1 MDASKAASEARQGLA
16 ESLRRLV
23 GEADELLA
31 AASATGDK
39 AYDTARDH
47 LAEQLQRMRSELEA
61 LEDAAGYATRK
72 AARAADRT
80 VHEHP
85 YGAMAVAAAVGVLV
99 GFLAARR

>member
-1 MDASKAASEARQGLA
+1 MDVSTAAAEARQGLA

-39 AYDTARDH
+39 AFDTARDH
-47 LAEQLQRMRSELEA
+47 LTEQLGRLRSELGA
-61 LEDAAGYATRK
+61 LEDAAAYGTRK

-85 YGAMAVAAAVGVLV
+85 YGAMAVAAAVGVLL
-99 GFLAARR
+99 GFLAARK

>member
-1 MDASKAASEARQGLA
+1 MDVSTAAAEARQGLA

-47 LAEQLQRMRSELEA
+47 LADQLHRMRTELQA
-61 LEDAAGYATRK
+61 LEDAAAYGTRK

-85 YGAMAVAAAVGVLV
+85 YGAMAAAAAVGVLI

>member
-1 MDASKAASEARQGLA
+1 MDASTAAAEARQGLA

-23 GEADELLA
+23 GEADELLS

-39 AYDTARDH
+39 AFDAARDH
-47 LAEQLQRMRSELEA
+47 LTDQLGRMRSELEA
-61 LEDAAGYATRK
+61 LEDAAAYGTRK
-72 AARAADRT
+72 AVRAADRS

-85 YGAMAVAAAVGVLV
+85 YGAMAVAAAVGLLV